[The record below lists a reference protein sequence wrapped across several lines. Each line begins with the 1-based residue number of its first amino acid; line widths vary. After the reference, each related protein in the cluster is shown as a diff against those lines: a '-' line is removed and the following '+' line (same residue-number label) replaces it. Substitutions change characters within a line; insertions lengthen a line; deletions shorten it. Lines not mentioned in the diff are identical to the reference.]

1 MKKKILADFQ
11 ICISVPLNNFNK
23 TAVDVFSLLHHQYNK
38 SLKFAVLKDV
48 NCSVLIIQF
57 IYITEIVQLQ
67 ESNKDLRIPKAGAN
81 MITTPKPQRFWSGF
95 GLVFCIWH
103 LEWFFMNI
111 LDLVFKIILFPISA
125 KIEVLHP
132 TCSCLI
138 YIAVSKQR
146 LTSILYRLSYCPS
159 KIRNIF

>member
-1 MKKKILADFQ
+1 MWNLQHIFIWKKVLADFQ

-23 TAVDVFSLLHHQYNK
+23 IVVDAFSLLYHQYNI

-57 IYITEIVQLQ
+57 IYVIEIVQLQ

-95 GLVFCIWH
+95 DLVFYIWH
-103 LEWFFMNI
+103 LQWFFMNI
-111 LDLVFKIILFPISA
+111 LDLVFKIIPFPISA
-125 KIEVLHP
+125 KIKVLHP
-132 TCSCLI
+132 TCRCFI
-138 YIAVSKQR
+138 YSTVSKQQ
-146 LTSILYRLSYCPS
+146 LTLIL
-159 KIRNIF
+159 